1 MFCWITIKRCGHTFY
16 INRWNKYT
24 CDLEKLDWVKNHGT
38 SDTMNM
44 VMYAIKDRR
53 TALAKQA
60 KASISVGSTVG
71 VNARTDYWLGTVTK
85 VMKTRCAV
93 KHNNNGLT
101 YAVPMSLIDVK
112 EAA

>member
-1 MFCWITIKRCGHTFY
+1 M
-16 INRWNKYT
+16 NKSKT
-24 CDLEKLDWVKNHGT
+24 NFNDLSIVLDWVKNHGT
-38 SDTMNM
+38 TDTMNM

-71 VNARTDYWLGTVTK
+71 VNARTEYWLGTVTK

-93 KHNNNGLT
+93 KHNTNGMT
-101 YAVPMSLIDVK
+101 YAVPMSLIDIK
-112 EAA
+112 RAA

>member
-1 MFCWITIKRCGHTFY
+1 MKKSKTNFT
-16 INRWNKYT
+16 
-24 CDLEKLDWVKNHGT
+24 DLSIVLDCVKNHGT
-38 SDTMNM
+38 TDTMNM

-112 EAA
+112 SGYIKSY

>member
-1 MFCWITIKRCGHTFY
+1 M
-16 INRWNKYT
+16 NKSKT
-24 CDLEKLDWVKNHGT
+24 NFNDLSIVLDWVKNHGT
-38 SDTMNM
+38 TDTMNM

-71 VNARTDYWLGTVTK
+71 VNARTEYWLGTVTK

-93 KHNNNGLT
+93 KHNTNSMT

>member
-1 MFCWITIKRCGHTFY
+1 M
-16 INRWNKYT
+16 NKSKT
-24 CDLEKLDWVKNHGT
+24 NFNNLSTVLAWVKNHGT
-38 SDTMNM
+38 TDTMNM

>member
-1 MFCWITIKRCGHTFY
+1 M
-16 INRWNKYT
+16 NKSKT
-24 CDLEKLDWVKNHGT
+24 NFNDLSIVLDWVKNHGT
-38 SDTMNM
+38 TDTMNM

-71 VNARTDYWLGTVTK
+71 VNARTEYWLGTVTK

-93 KHNNNGLT
+93 KHNTNGMT